1 MKGIELP
8 HRFVTKSH
16 WQLNDCLF
24 PNCPNNKSEL
34 EIRMIHDKI
43 DHMIMHQQ
51 QELIEI
57 QKVQI
62 EMMNDIL
69 NQIKK

>member
-1 MKGIELP
+1 ML
-8 HRFVTKSH
+8 
-16 WQLNDCLF
+16 D
-24 PNCPNNKSEL
+24 
-34 EIRMIHDKI
+34 DKI
-43 DHMIMHQQ
+43 DHLVMHQQ

-69 NQIKK
+69 NRIK

>member
-1 MKGIELP
+1 MLHEKL
-8 HRFVTKSH
+8 
-16 WQLNDCLF
+16 
-24 PNCPNNKSEL
+24 
-34 EIRMIHDKI
+34 
-43 DHMIMHQQ
+43 DHLMLHQQ

-69 NQIKK
+69 VNLKADDKSKA

>member
-34 EIRMIHDKI
+34 EIRCAGTCIRCCTNKDCINYAKSVAFGFIPNPTM
-43 DHMIMHQQ
+43 
-51 QELIEI
+51 
-57 QKVQI
+57 
-62 EMMNDIL
+62 
-69 NQIKK
+69 